1 MSQRAEPAGADPW
14 PGNAGPA
21 GHAARA
27 DLTDRPAP
35 TAGKVSP
42 ANRAAPPGDDDD
54 LWMPDALED
63 WALDVPDEA
72 WEDWLGTEPP
82 QPPEALPA
90 GLLPHDRGD
99 GAGFAAGGVA
109 DRLVPDVALAGFAR
123 DAWANGLDRLSDD
136 ELIGLL
142 RAWRRLNSWA
152 AAGELAAVTELTNR
166 RIAQVAAGA
175 DPHLAEHVGDEL
187 AASLTLTA
195 RGADALL
202 EFACGLARLPL
213 TRAALAAGQIDRA
226 KALVI
231 TDGVSGLDDE
241 HAAAV
246 ESAVIRLASS
256 RTTGQL
262 RAATQRAVLSADP
275 SAARRR
281 RERAMKDA
289 RVEVWDE
296 QFGTSALAGRDLPPA
311 DVLAADKRID
321 ALARH
326 LKTTG
331 LDGTLDQLRARVY
344 TALLLGHPVESLEPP
359 PGEPVRAESAPG
371 KPARREPAR
380 AKSAPGETGQG
391 ETVQGEPAG
400 AEPARQ
406 SGQDGAVLG
415 RDGPLITGSVNLTM
429 PLTTWLGA
437 AEEPGDAAGF
447 GPIPADDARALADLI
462 ASQPGTRWC
471 LTLTDRDGRP
481 IGHGC
486 ARAGPNRRRPAQPR
500 ADRNS
505 GAHDKARREEAGQ
518 DDDGRGRTGQARA
531 GPDRT
536 SRDGIARDRAE
547 RDSAGQD
554 DGWALTVTVR
564 SLAVGDCSHER
575 ETAGYR
581 PSPSLQHVIN
591 VRGRTCTFPGCR
603 RPAVQCDQDHTIP
616 YDQGGRTCEC
626 NLACLCR
633 RHHQAKQAECWQL
646 DQPEPGVLVWRL
658 PHGRSYRVEPDRYP

>member
-1 MSQRAEPAGADPW
+1 
-14 PGNAGPA
+14 
-21 GHAARA
+21 
-27 DLTDRPAP
+27 
-35 TAGKVSP
+35 
-42 ANRAAPPGDDDD
+42 
-54 LWMPDALED
+54 
-63 WALDVPDEA
+63 
-72 WEDWLGTEPP
+72 
-82 QPPEALPA
+82 
-90 GLLPHDRGD
+90 
-99 GAGFAAGGVA
+99 
-109 DRLVPDVALAGFAR
+109 
-123 DAWANGLDRLSDD
+123 LSDD

-152 AAGELAAVTELTNR
+152 AAGELAVVAELTDR
-166 RIAQVAAGA
+166 RLAQVAAGA

-226 KALVI
+226 RALVI

-246 ESAVIRLASS
+246 ESAIIGLASS

-275 SAARRR
+275 TATRKR
-281 RERAMKDA
+281 RERARKEA

-326 LKTTG
+326 LRTTG

-344 TALLLGHPVESLEPP
+344 TALLLGQPVESLEPP
-359 PGEPVRAESAPG
+359 PGEP
-371 KPARREPAR
+371 
-380 AKSAPGETGQG
+380 GQS
-391 ETVQGEPAG
+391 EPAG
-400 AEPARQ
+400 AEPARAEHARSGASQSGQGSQ
-406 SGQDGAVLG
+406 SGQDGIVLG
-415 RDGPLITGSVNLTM
+415 KDGPLITVSVNLTM
-429 PLTTWLGA
+429 PLTTWLGT
-437 AEEPGDAAGF
+437 AEAPGDAAGF

-486 ARAGPNRRRPAQPR
+486 ARAGPNRRRPGRAR
-500 ADRNS
+500 ADRDRAS
-505 GAHDKARREEAGQ
+505 RDGAAWD
-518 DDDGRGRTGQARA
+518 RA
-531 GPDRT
+531 GPD
-536 SRDGIARDRAE
+536 SAGRDG
-547 RDSAGQD
+547 AGLD

-564 SLAVGDCSHER
+564 SLAVGGCSHAR
-575 ETAGYR
+575 ETEGYR

-591 VRGRTCTFPGCR
+591 VRGRTCSFPGCR

-633 RHHQAKQAECWQL
+633 RHHQAKQTECWQL

>member
-1 MSQRAEPAGADPW
+1 M
-14 PGNAGPA
+14 
-21 GHAARA
+21 
-27 DLTDRPAP
+27 
-35 TAGKVSP
+35 
-42 ANRAAPPGDDDD
+42 
-54 LWMPDALED
+54 
-63 WALDVPDEA
+63 
-72 WEDWLGTEPP
+72 
-82 QPPEALPA
+82 
-90 GLLPHDRGD
+90 
-99 GAGFAAGGVA
+99 
-109 DRLVPDVALAGFAR
+109 
-123 DAWANGLDRLSDD
+123 SDD

-152 AAGELAAVTELTNR
+152 AAGELAVVTELTNR
-166 RIAQVAAGA
+166 RLAQVAAGA
-175 DPHLAEHVGDEL
+175 DPRLAEHVGDEL

-195 RGADALL
+195 RGADGLL

-246 ESAVIRLASS
+246 ESAVIGLAFS

-275 SAARRR
+275 SAARKR
-281 RERAMKDA
+281 RERARKEA

-359 PGEPVRAESAPG
+359 PGEPAY
-371 KPARREPAR
+371 
-380 AKSAPGETGQG
+380 AKSAPAEP
-391 ETVQGEPAG
+391 VQSEPAG
-400 AEPARQ
+400 AEPARAEPARSETERAEPATAEPVHGDARPWELQ
-406 SGQDGAVLG
+406 QGERHEKRSGQRERSRDGASHRGQASQGGQDGIVLG
-415 RDGPLITGSVNLTM
+415 KDGPLITGSVNLTM
-429 PLTTWLGA
+429 PLITWLGT
-437 AEEPGDAAGF
+437 AEAPGDAAGF
-447 GPIPADDARALADLI
+447 GPIPADDARALAELI

-471 LTLTDRDGRP
+471 LTLTDRAGRP

-486 ARAGPNRRRPAQPR
+486 ARAGPNRRRPGRAR
-500 ADRNS
+500 ADRD
-505 GAHDKARREEAGQ
+505 GA
-518 DDDGRGRTGQARA
+518 
-531 GPDRT
+531 
-536 SRDGIARDRAE
+536 SRDGAARDRAG
-547 RDSAGQD
+547 RDSAGRGSAGRD

-591 VRGRTCTFPGCR
+591 VRGRTCSFPGCR
-603 RPAVQCDQDHTIP
+603 RPAMQCDQDHTIP

-633 RHHQAKQAECWQL
+633 RHHQAKQTEFWQL